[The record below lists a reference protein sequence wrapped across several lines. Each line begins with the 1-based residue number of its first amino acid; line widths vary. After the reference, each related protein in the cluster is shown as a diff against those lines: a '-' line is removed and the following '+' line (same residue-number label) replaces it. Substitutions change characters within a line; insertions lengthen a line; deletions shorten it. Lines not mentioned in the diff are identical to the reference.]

1 MIRTLCKPINPIK
14 ITQLDTHFYTEPD
27 TETKGENSIE
37 LVASNNDTIPKDYIH
52 NKPDYEIASDSSDT
66 DNNPDVAA
74 IEGLDQK
81 VEIETELNTQNN
93 RKQVNKR
100 LHNKKLRML

>member
-1 MIRTLCKPINPIK
+1 M
-14 ITQLDTHFYTEPD
+14 
-27 TETKGENSIE
+27 
-37 LVASNNDTIPKDYIH
+37 ASNNDTIPKDSIH

-74 IEGLDQK
+74 IDVLDQR
-81 VEIETELNTQNN
+81 VDIETEFNTQNN